1 MGIINKKIIS
11 TNSLQESFFREIGKP
26 LDNNCSIDYKGGV
39 IELGT
44 YYPTNAAGKNVFH
57 INFFQ
62 LDMDIWE
69 ENGYPTALK
78 FNNVY
83 PAHILLLGNH
93 IQNYKFIGNQ
103 ISLLLNDKQNFI
115 NNDLSEVKK
124 LSLFV
129 YPVRMLED
137 IKNGQPVRKDWIH
150 VYGHRGEDDFF
161 DVKNPF
167 PQNEYRSTILEG
179 LYYGNN

>member
-11 TNSLQESFFREIGKP
+11 TNSLQESFFQEIGKP
-26 LDNNCSIDYKGGV
+26 LDKNCSIEYKDGV

-44 YYPTNAAGKNVFH
+44 YYPTNVAGKKVFH

-69 ENGYPTALK
+69 ENEFPTTLD

-83 PAHILLLGNH
+83 PAHILLLGKN
-93 IQNYKFIGNQ
+93 IQKYKFIGNK
-103 ISLLLNDKQNFI
+103 ISLLLSTKQIFI
-115 NNDLSEVKK
+115 NNDLSEVNN
-124 LSLFV
+124 LSLFI
-129 YPVRMLED
+129 YPIRMLED
-137 IKNGQPVRKDWIH
+137 IKNGQPVRTDWIS
-150 VYGHRGEDDFF
+150 VYGYRGEEDLL
-161 DVKNPF
+161 DVRNPF
-167 PQNEYRSTILEG
+167 PQNKYRLDILEG